1 MAVKVRRFLTAVNE
15 SNCYLCWDAGSG
27 DAVIIDPAEISD
39 GLRAAVGEQGLRVG
53 GILITHGHY
62 DHVQALDAALAAWP
76 ATVYG
81 RDAYPGGV
89 VADHGHQITLVALSF
104 TVVATPGHTDDSLS
118 FLAPGHAFV
127 GDALFAAA
135 VGGTSGGVNFK
146 RQRDAIRAHIL
157 ALPDDTILHPGHG
170 PATTVAVE
178 RCYNPFLV

>member
-1 MAVKVRRFLTAVNE
+1 MELKVRRFLTAVNE
-15 SNCYLCWDAGSG
+15 SNCYLCWDAGTG
-27 DAVIIDPAEISD
+27 DAMIVDPAEIGSA
-39 GLRAAVGEQGLRVG
+39 LRSMIAELSMRIG

-62 DHVQALDAALAAWP
+62 DHVQALGEALAAWP
-76 ATVYG
+76 VPVYG
-81 RDAYPGGV
+81 RNAYPGGV
-89 VADHGHQITLVALSF
+89 SVDHGRQITIGALSF
-104 TVVATPGHTDDSLS
+104 SVVATPGHTDDSLS
-118 FLAPGHAFV
+118 FLASGHAFV

-135 VGGTSGGVNFK
+135 VGGTSGRANFQ